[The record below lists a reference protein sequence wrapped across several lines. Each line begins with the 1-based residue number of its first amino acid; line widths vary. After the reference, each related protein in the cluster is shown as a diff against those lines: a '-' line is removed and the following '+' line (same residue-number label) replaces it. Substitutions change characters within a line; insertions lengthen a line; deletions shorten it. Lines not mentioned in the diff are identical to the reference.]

1 LVQEIR
7 KIHVIDDKIL
17 NSPDVVRDLGITY
30 DCKLSFNVYIDS
42 IVSKAYQRVNLIFRS
57 FYSRDPKI
65 LKLAYNTYVRPI
77 LEYCTSVWSPFL
89 TLDRIEGVQRY
100 FTRRVFYKNEFSYND
115 RLFLLDMEPLKVR
128 RVKADLIMYYKVIN
142 VLNDLNPSDFFVFAP
157 NLSLST

>member
-1 LVQEIR
+1 M
-7 KIHVIDDKIL
+7 
-17 NSPDVVRDLGITY
+17 
-30 DCKLSFNVYIDS
+30 YIDS

-77 LEYCTSVWSPFL
+77 LEYCTFVWSPFL
-89 TLDRIEGVQRY
+89 IKDIDRIEGVQRY

-115 RLFLLDMEPLKVR
+115 RLFLLDMESLEVR

-142 VLNDLNPSDFFVFAP
+142 GLNDLNPSDFFCICSQFEFI
-157 NLSLST
+157 NKRTLS